1 MFAFIKVW
9 FKIRRFQVD
18 ITRPVQYFNADNNR
32 EFPEKLEIKRKS
44 TKLTLFY
51 IKNYL
56 IKNIVKNINISLS

>member
-1 MFAFIKVW
+1 MHNFIKVW

-56 IKNIVKNINISLS
+56 LKNIVKNINISLS